1 MLERR
6 WNSSQVEKRR
16 HEAPILDLTK
26 IIDLRQIGMIGKVK
40 QLDLEIEH
48 RLLLIVGSQLV

>member
-6 WNSSQVEKRR
+6 WNSSQVEKRS
-16 HEAPILDLTK
+16 HEALILDLTK